1 MTANA
6 TWNIWN
12 FRRPVVE
19 ALLADGNQV
28 TVLAP
33 LDDAVRDLEHLGCR
47 VRPLAMSVQGLNPSR
62 GSETSVQIQTDISRG
77 TARRCAELYNQE

>member
-19 ALLADGNQV
+19 ALLADGNKV

-33 LDDAVRDLEHLGCR
+33 FDDAVRNLEHLGCR
-47 VRPLAMSVQGLNPSR
+47 VRPLAMSVQGLNPLEDLKLQCSFKR
-62 GSETSVQIQTDISRG
+62 IFRKEKP
-77 TARRCAELYNQE
+77 ALC